1 MIKNSTAK
9 FVLLLAIL
17 QLCACFSLRNHQAHI
32 DNVGKVNHQYWFTK
46 YNPVQEGDDDRWYYC
61 DYKCLTL

>member
-9 FVLLLAIL
+9 FLLLLVIVH
-17 QLCACFSLRNHQAHI
+17 LCSSFSLRNHRG
-32 DNVGKVNHQYWFTK
+32 DNSKMNHQYWFTK
-46 YNPVQEGDDDRWYYC
+46 YNPVKEGDDDRWYYC